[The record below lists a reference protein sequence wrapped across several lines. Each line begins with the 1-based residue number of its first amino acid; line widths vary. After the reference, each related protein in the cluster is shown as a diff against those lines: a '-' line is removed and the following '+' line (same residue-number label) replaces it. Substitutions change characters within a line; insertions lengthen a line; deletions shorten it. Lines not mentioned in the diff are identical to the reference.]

1 MGANSV
7 YGYTYNGAT
16 RKWKNDV
23 TGRTV
28 GAKPLPSI
36 EPSLSKRRTVTQSR
50 APAPAPAANL
60 ANLVAGAK
68 TQVRQP
74 VTYGIEKDWQQQ
86 RARAHQQLAEQNGQ
100 TQQPN
105 TFLPN
110 TLPRSQGPNLSDFTA
125 NLTNTISSALSQ
137 GKGLTDVYALMNQK
151 RQEASNLPKVGYQNV
166 NSTLNPGKAPVG
178 APRNTS
184 YNWLGDFAGA
194 LGGQKGYDASTG
206 KATLALNGRSVELKH
221 GSTTAIIDG
230 QEVNLGAPVIF
241 SGGKAYV
248 PDRALAEALGAK
260 VDWSPGQVSITGQ
273 ISPDKYTAEAQRQY
287 DEVLVPQINATLDQL
302 EANSRAYEDFM
313 GELGLN
319 YEHNVKNVEDGFNQ
333 TMDYLK
339 EMELKG
345 ADSLTETLNNA
356 GMLSSTAGA
365 GALGKLHETYG
376 KEYAKAGRSKA
387 SAIDELNLAESQ
399 QKKSMLRELLSG
411 ITSGTRDIYNKIGGR
426 AGAIQSAADTAKAAA
441 AKEAA
446 DRAADEWEHQLDLNK
461 YSLDVSRYN
470 TDTELKNKQYG
481 LNLQKLNLQ
490 TNLDWSK
497 LNLDKMRYNLDVAKA
512 QYSLDAKRAKTRAS
526 QDYNHYMAIYTD
538 NMLHA
543 ANPQRKG
550 VTAIDPLAW
559 LVNNSGAI
567 IRRVGDKGYR
577 ALQASLA
584 KSLNMMPN
592 KLREEAQKLELHL
605 KRQNVT
611 KNKEMGYK

>member
-16 RKWKNDV
+16 RKWRNDV

-36 EPSLSKRRTVTQSR
+36 EPSLKKRRTVTQSR
-50 APAPAPAANL
+50 APATNL

-68 TQVRQP
+68 TQMRQP

-105 TFLPN
+105 AFLPN
-110 TLPRSQGPNLSDFTA
+110 TLPRSQRPNLSDFTA
-125 NLTNTISSALSQ
+125 NLTNTISDALSQ

-166 NSTLNPGKAPVG
+166 NSTLNPKTGLVG

-206 KATLALNGRSVELKH
+206 KATLALNGRSVELEH

-339 EMELKG
+339 EMEHKG

-376 KEYAKAGRSKA
+376 KEYAKAGRSEA

-426 AGAIQSAADTAKAAA
+426 ARAIQSAADTAKAAA

-461 YSLDVSRYN
+461 YALDVSRYN

-481 LNLQKLNLQ
+481 LNLQKFEQQ
-490 TNLDWSK
+490 TSLDWSK

-526 QDYNHYMAIYTD
+526 RDYNHYMAIYTD

-543 ANPQRKG
+543 ANPQDKG

-577 ALQASLA
+577 ALQAALA

-605 KRQNVT
+605 KRQNIT
-611 KNKEMGYK
+611 KNREMGYK